1 MLITVKGEERTCHY
15 KFGAYHPQIYDM
27 FTCAWCYT
35 FLFPKRGLTAHPGH
49 PFLFLTSETGR
60 IQARFNPD
68 AKNDTART
76 EICRTLT
83 DEQCQR
89 WQSCCFAA
97 HDCCEEQLS
106 LPPPDNSTC
115 QATWDGYGCWGK
127 KAPSTV
133 NYMNC
138 PLYMSY
144 SIPTRQAEKICLP
157 NATWLM
163 KTGMYW
169 TDYTSCSNYKDLKTS
184 LYLGMGCSIFS
195 VIVLVPAIYIF
206 VRYKALR
213 KQHRIRLHINF
224 FLALLLKEVMTIL
237 WDMLVT
243 YDRLSH
249 EDAFN
254 TILVQNGVGCKVLS
268 FFMIYF
274 KCTSFTWMFCEG
286 FYLHRLMSDAFSPPR
301 SLITLYVTG
310 WGIPLLSSTIYAIIR
325 GIYANESCWSTSY
338 EDKEWIFYAPNLAC
352 LIVNFIFL
360 CNILRILLT
369 QLQSHPNEPSNFRK
383 AVKATFVLIPLFGV
397 QLFVTIYRI
406 PVNKQAGLEYE
417 RFSLFCNNLQGFFVA
432 LIFCFLN
439 SEVSDIV
446 ALPCSYKQSAVI
458 THLRKTWRRRI
469 RDRSFGGSKRL
480 HTSLNQTL
488 SFNTDTLDRKS
499 SDKRN
504 RKENYQMDDKVNGD
518 IVSNETRGNDIRYN
532 PVPVTDEQ
540 YSLSDTN
547 HEKCMLH

>member
-1 MLITVKGEERTCHY
+1 MDYKITATILLQVFAMAVTEEEHTCHY
-15 KFGAYHPQIYDM
+15 KFGTYHPQIYDM

-35 FLFPKRGLTAHPGH
+35 FLFPKQGLISLPDH
-49 PFLFLTSETGR
+49 PFLFLASETGR
-60 IQARFNPD
+60 IQARFYPD
-68 AKNDTART
+68 ANNDTTRT

-89 WQSCCFAA
+89 WQSCCNAA
-97 HDCCEEQLS
+97 HACCEKQLS
-106 LPPPDNSTC
+106 LSPPDNSTC
-115 QATWDGYGCWGK
+115 QATWDGYSCWGK
-127 KAPSTV
+127 TAPASV
-133 NYMNC
+133 NYINC
-138 PLYMSY
+138 PLYMSH
-144 SIPTRQAEKICLP
+144 SIPTRQAEKVCLP

-163 KTGMYW
+163 KEGLQW
-169 TDYTSCSNYKDLKTS
+169 TDYTQCSNYKDLKTS
-184 LYLGMGCSIFS
+184 LYMGMTCSILS
-195 VIVLVPAIYIF
+195 VVVLVPAIFIF
-206 VRYKALR
+206 LRYKALR
-213 KQHRIRLHINF
+213 NQHRIRLHINF
-224 FLALLLKEVMTIL
+224 FLALLLKEVVTIL

-243 YDRLSH
+243 YDRISK

-254 TILVQNGVGCKVLS
+254 TRIAQNGVGCKVLA
-268 FFMIYF
+268 FLMIYF

-301 SLITLYVTG
+301 SLVTLYLTG
-310 WGIPLLSSTIYAIIR
+310 WGVPLLSSITYAIIR
-325 GIYANESCWSTSY
+325 AVYANDSCWSTSY

-406 PVNKQAGLEYE
+406 PINKPAGLQYE
-417 RFSLFCNNLQGFFVA
+417 RFSLFVNNLQGFFVA
-432 LIFCFLN
+432 QIFCFLN
-439 SEVSDIV
+439 SEV
-446 ALPCSYKQSAVI
+446 I
-458 THLRKTWRRRI
+458 THIRRTWRRRI
-469 RDRSFGGSKRL
+469 RDRSLRGSKRL
-480 HTSLNQTL
+480 NTTLNHTL

-504 RKENYQMDDKVNGD
+504 RKENYQMEDQGNGD
-518 IVSNETRGNDIRYN
+518 IQETRGNDVRYN

-540 YSLSDTN
+540 YDSN
-547 HEKCMLH
+547 HIKCMLD